1 MNNQNLGLGRLQRSI
16 LEAARS
22 SGSAGFLLNDLLP
35 GGYTESQ
42 YQCLRRAARTLAG
55 IRPRRIITFE
65 GGIVR
70 LRERET
76 PVERSP
82 GFRSESSRETVTLWC
97 P

>member
-1 MNNQNLGLGRLQRSI
+1 MNNQNLGLGKLQRSI
-16 LEAARS
+16 LDAAQS
-22 SGSAGFLLNDLLP
+22 SGSAGFTLNDLLP
-35 GGYTESQ
+35 EGYTESQ

-55 IRPRRIITFE
+55 IRPRRITFE

-82 GFRSESSRETVTLWC
+82 GLRSESSRGVYTLWC
-97 P
+97 L